1 MIIRKDSHKTIK
13 LLKSTSST
21 PKLPVVVNPHSPFDS
36 SASPHMVSMDDFH
49 EEEANRRLEAWQD
62 RLSKVKKYMK
72 GMKER
77 EMCWESHAKRA
88 RRNAEKRT

>member
-21 PKLPVVVNPHSPFDS
+21 PKLPVVVNQHSPFAS
-36 SASPHMVSMDDFH
+36 FASPHTDSMDFH
-49 EEEANRRLEAWQD
+49 EEEGKRRLEDWQD

-88 RRNAEKRT
+88 KRNAEKRT

>member
-21 PKLPVVVNPHSPFDS
+21 PNLPVVSSHSPFDS
-36 SASPHMVSMDDFH
+36 SAYPQTASMDFH
-49 EEEANRRLEAWQD
+49 EEEAKRRVEDWQD

-88 RRNAEKRT
+88 RRNAEKWT